1 MDRFRRL
8 SLLWI
13 VAFVMPLASISAA
26 NEAPPFEESAL
37 EFFEKQVRPILVA
50 RCFECHSVDKKTPK
64 GGLRLDSREGLL
76 KGGDTGPAV
85 DLDHPAASL
94 LVSSINYGDIYQ
106 MPPKSKLPP
115 EEIAILTKWV
125 EMGLPWPKS
134 AAVAGTVKPFD
145 LVARAGEH
153 WCWQPVK
160 ASDLPAVKQAD
171 WPAAAA
177 DRFILAALES
187 RGLHPAP
194 AADKR
199 TLLRRV
205 YFDLVG
211 LPPTPEEV
219 EQFAQDPDPRALE
232 AIVDRLLNSVHFGE
246 RWGRHWLDL
255 TRYAE
260 TRGHEFEP
268 VIPNAW
274 QFRDYVIRALNADV
288 PFDRFLT
295 EQLAGDL
302 IEPRWR
308 VAPPGAVPSALPI
321 NEALLGTGF
330 WFLGEEVHSP
340 VDIRKDETDRIDNRV
355 DVLSKTFL
363 GLTVG
368 CARCHDHKFDAI
380 SQRDY
385 YALAGFA
392 LSGSYRQVRI
402 DTFEQH
408 RQIAEQL
415 DDKRRS
421 ARQIVAQELT
431 DRAKPVLDQLELYF
445 QAARQGLAAGISF
458 ADAAGDNEP
467 IAPGAAILQRL
478 ADEHRLDAKLL
489 ARWCRE
495 WNLAKSDPA
504 HPLHLLTA
512 MDPAAPA
519 AGTTPASTSPEAKE
533 VIPGLV
539 ADFGDPDF
547 VSPMQDGVSFG
558 LRPVARGDLS
568 LGVGTAGTSPLSV
581 AKIGGWERDFFWK
594 SLKLAGGMELDNGT
608 LGAWQFSGRMV
619 RSPEFI
625 LNKRHVW
632 YLVRGSVRAYASVNS
647 HLIVVGPLHG
657 AVFREARHNDDQWHW
672 VPHDLSL
679 YGGHRMHIE
688 FAPVDEAPCTIAMVV
703 QSDEQPKFP
712 DPSGNGLPW
721 TALAGQSIKE
731 RTVAFAGAIRT
742 AADSLRK
749 TPPQAAPPQNAQ
761 AEVLPTVPSRWQQAQ
776 LAHWFVTHSSLF
788 GLAEF
793 QPSVTG
799 LAETEAAFAKQVQ
812 WESTLAPAMLEGN
825 GVNEFLLIR
834 GNSNTPKEPVARR
847 FLAAVESGDQPQGV
861 FQSETVAGSGRQEL
875 AREMLRSPLV
885 SRVAV
890 NRIWHHLFGRGIV
903 PTVDNLGVLGRAPS
917 HPELLDY
924 LATQFVQNGWSTKA
938 MIRSLILSSTYQ
950 MSSHSTEADN
960 VDPDNA
966 LWHRM
971 PIKRLE
977 GEAIRDSLLAVS
989 GRLDRTPFGLSVPI
1003 HLTEFMQGRG
1013 RPGGSGPLDGNGRR
1027 SIYISVRRNF
1037 LSPMMLAFDT
1047 PSPFST
1053 VGRRTVS
1060 NVPAQALILMNDP
1073 FVIEQANRWAEQ
1085 VAADG
1090 PQTVEQR
1097 LDRMYL
1103 TAFARHPTPAE
1114 ISAAMLF
1121 LQAQG
1126 VSQPDQQRAAWNN
1139 LCHVMFN
1146 LKEFVFVE

>member
-1 MDRFRRL
+1 
-8 SLLWI
+8 
-13 VAFVMPLASISAA
+13 
-26 NEAPPFEESAL
+26 
-37 EFFEKQVRPILVA
+37 
-50 RCFECHSVDKKTPK
+50 
-64 GGLRLDSREGLL
+64 
-76 KGGDTGPAV
+76 
-85 DLDHPAASL
+85 
-94 LVSSINYGDIYQ
+94 
-106 MPPKSKLPP
+106 
-115 EEIAILTKWV
+115 
-125 EMGLPWPKS
+125 
-134 AAVAGTVKPFD
+134 
-145 LVARAGEH
+145 
-153 WCWQPVK
+153 
-160 ASDLPAVKQAD
+160 
-171 WPAAAA
+171 
-177 DRFILAALES
+177 
-187 RGLHPAP
+187 
-194 AADKR
+194 
-199 TLLRRV
+199 
-205 YFDLVG
+205 
-211 LPPTPEEV
+211 
-219 EQFAQDPDPRALE
+219 
-232 AIVDRLLNSVHFGE
+232 
-246 RWGRHWLDL
+246 
-255 TRYAE
+255 
-260 TRGHEFEP
+260 
-268 VIPNAW
+268 
-274 QFRDYVIRALNADV
+274 
-288 PFDRFLT
+288 
-295 EQLAGDL
+295 
-302 IEPRWR
+302 
-308 VAPPGAVPSALPI
+308 
-321 NEALLGTGF
+321 
-330 WFLGEEVHSP
+330 
-340 VDIRKDETDRIDNRV
+340 
-355 DVLSKTFL
+355 
-363 GLTVG
+363 
-368 CARCHDHKFDAI
+368 
-380 SQRDY
+380 
-385 YALAGFA
+385 
-392 LSGSYRQVRI
+392 
-402 DTFEQH
+402 
-408 RQIAEQL
+408 
-415 DDKRRS
+415 
-421 ARQIVAQELT
+421 
-431 DRAKPVLDQLELYF
+431 
-445 QAARQGLAAGISF
+445 
-458 ADAAGDNEP
+458 
-467 IAPGAAILQRL
+467 
-478 ADEHRLDAKLL
+478 
-489 ARWCRE
+489 
-495 WNLAKSDPA
+495 
-504 HPLHLLTA
+504 
-512 MDPAAPA
+512 
-519 AGTTPASTSPEAKE
+519 
-533 VIPGLV
+533 
-539 ADFGDPDF
+539 
-547 VSPMQDGVSFG
+547 
-558 LRPVARGDLS
+558 
-568 LGVGTAGTSPLSV
+568 
-581 AKIGGWERDFFWK
+581 
-594 SLKLAGGMELDNGT
+594 
-608 LGAWQFSGRMV
+608 
-619 RSPEFI
+619 
-625 LNKRHVW
+625 
-632 YLVRGSVRAYASVNS
+632 
-647 HLIVVGPLHG
+647 
-657 AVFREARHNDDQWHW
+657 
-672 VPHDLSL
+672 
-679 YGGHRMHIE
+679 MHIE

-749 TPPQAAPPQNAQ
+749 SPPQAAPPQNAQ
-761 AEVLPTVPSRWQQAQ
+761 ADVLPTVPSLWQQAQ
-776 LAHWFVTHSSLF
+776 FAHWFVTHSSLF

-799 LAETEAAFAKQVQ
+799 LAEIEAAFAKQVQ

-847 FLAAVESGDQPQGV
+847 FLEAVELGDQPQRA
-861 FQSETVAGSGRQEL
+861 FPLETVAGSGRQEL

-950 MSSHSTEADN
+950 MSSHSTEADI

-1085 VAADG
+1085 FAADG
-1090 PQTVEQR
+1090 PQTIEPR

-1114 ISAAMLF
+1114 ISAATLF